1 MSWVQEV
8 VLLQEYIKFVP
19 GTPIMSSEDDESDVA
34 TTAFD
39 EKEMLVKE
47 DPIAHDDEEQVPHA
61 YNVIVPPDEKAIN
74 DGVVAMPV
82 GLTRK

>member
-1 MSWVQEV
+1 MS
-8 VLLQEYIKFVP
+8 I
-19 GTPIMSSEDDESDVA
+19 EDKDSDVA

-39 EKEMLVKE
+39 DKVIVVPS
-47 DPIAHDDEEQVPHA
+47 DPSAHDDEEQVPHA